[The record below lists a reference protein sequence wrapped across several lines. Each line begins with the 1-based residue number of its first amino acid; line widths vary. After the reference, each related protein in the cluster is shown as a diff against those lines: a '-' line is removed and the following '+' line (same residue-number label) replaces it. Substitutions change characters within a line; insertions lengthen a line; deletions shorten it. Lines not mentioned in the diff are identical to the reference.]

1 MPESPANRTAS
12 QASAAPSSAA
22 SEQPMV
28 NPEIQQVAMMPAHE
42 YKARQQAKVFEEAEK
57 IQSQETRAGGDF
69 IVNGEHVDANGNP
82 FKDAD
87 KKE

>member
-1 MPESPANRTAS
+1 MPESLPTKP
-12 QASAAPSSAA
+12 AAPTSTAPEQP
-22 SEQPMV
+22 EQPMV

-57 IQSQETRAGGDF
+57 IRSQETRAGGDF
-69 IVNGEHVDANGNP
+69 VVNGEHVDANGNP
-82 FKDAD
+82 LRDTD

>member
-1 MPESPANRTAS
+1 MPESSANKPAPST
-12 QASAAPSSAA
+12 SAAPSSEAP
-22 SEQPMV
+22 EQPMV

-82 FKDAD
+82 LKDAD